1 MAQTDTVCAD
11 LKRKEK
17 RGKFRNKSFDLNSAA
32 ETLQSSIKTSLCAYI
47 MLTKPSWAKI
57 WNIFFFTE
65 PGHAWTVVLHSL
77 SYIYIQI
84 YIYPYTADVH

>member
-32 ETLQSSIKTSLCAYI
+32 ETL
-47 MLTKPSWAKI
+47 
-57 WNIFFFTE
+57 
-65 PGHAWTVVLHSL
+65 
-77 SYIYIQI
+77 
-84 YIYPYTADVH
+84 